1 MCNPLLF
8 LSNDTNTD
16 KQFDTTVNRRR
27 DKAEC
32 LINHWLSVPQSTDL
46 QNMPWKD
53 R

>member
-8 LSNDTNTD
+8 LSNYTNTD
-16 KQFDTTVNRRR
+16 KQFDTTVNRS

-32 LINHWLSVPQSTDL
+32 LINHRLSVPQSTDL